1 MDLLHRAQRPSP
13 RVGPSFFF
21 FYPHVLDKHNVH
33 TASGSTTANLMNS
46 IYGWISSKRTSY
58 ASSFHVYAMEWTDS
72 WMRFYTDNRLQAM
85 IDISSISSKG
95 TDSYFWDVGK
105 FPSVAMNMSSGK
117 YIVVEDPWSTT
128 YGGSAAAPFDQC
140 ASDFSSRVVVDTE
153 TERARVRQLFTL
165 SLISRLE
172 ARTGGSRTTSARSHG
187 WTALHVSV
195 KVVWRCDADMVRV
208 RCHAGFRIRTGY
220 VECNVAVQCR

>member
-1 MDLLHRAQRPSP
+1 MGAARP
-13 RVGPSFFF
+13 
-21 FYPHVLDKHNVH
+21 HHLINV
-33 TASGSTTANLMNS
+33 
-46 IYGWISSKRTSY
+46 
-58 ASSFHVYAMEWTDS
+58 
-72 WMRFYTDNRLQAM
+72 RL
-85 IDISSISSKG
+85 I
-95 TDSYFWDVGK
+95 FR
-105 FPSVAMNMSSGK
+105 
-117 YIVVEDPWSTT
+117 
-128 YGGSAAAPFDQC
+128 
-140 ASDFSSRVVVDTE
+140 RVVVDTE